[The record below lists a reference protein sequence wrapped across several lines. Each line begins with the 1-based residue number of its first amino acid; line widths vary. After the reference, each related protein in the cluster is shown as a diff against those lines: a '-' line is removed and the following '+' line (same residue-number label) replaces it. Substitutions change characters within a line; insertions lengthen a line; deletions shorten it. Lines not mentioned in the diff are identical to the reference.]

1 MRKRYCCLLWALKC
15 PLAWWGSYEGL
26 IFHIL
31 QHLTRMLK
39 RNCHDT
45 HAWAWWLALCYGLL
59 RLNSATFCKLHC
71 FALQRQWAL
80 KDGKI
85 SFRPMDERMTAE
97 LPSKEL
103 IDNALTYAR
112 EIERIV

>member
-1 MRKRYCCLLWALKC
+1 MVTCLKIVVAGVELCDICEA
-15 PLAWWGSYEGL
+15 
-26 IFHIL
+26 HIPA
-31 QHLTRMLK
+31 M
-39 RNCHDT
+39 
-45 HAWAWWLALCYGLL
+45 
-59 RLNSATFCKLHC
+59 
-71 FALQRQWAL
+71 QRQWTL

-85 SFRPMDERMTAE
+85 SFKPMDERSAGE

>member
-1 MRKRYCCLLWALKC
+1 M
-15 PLAWWGSYEGL
+15 
-26 IFHIL
+26 
-31 QHLTRMLK
+31 
-39 RNCHDT
+39 
-45 HAWAWWLALCYGLL
+45 
-59 RLNSATFCKLHC
+59 
-71 FALQRQWAL
+71 QRQWAV

-85 SFRPMDERMTAE
+85 TFRQAEDKAMPE

>member
-1 MRKRYCCLLWALKC
+1 MTGPGAVTC
-15 PLAWWGSYEGL
+15 
-26 IFHIL
+26 F
-31 QHLTRMLK
+31 
-39 RNCHDT
+39 
-45 HAWAWWLALCYGLL
+45 LALLL
-59 RLNSATFCKLHC
+59 SLNSATSCKSHVS
-71 FALQRQWAL
+71 AMQRQWTV

-85 SFRPMDERMTAE
+85 TLRPMDERSAAE